1 MRPCVLSK
9 ITMSWKDHKEIK
21 IEIEKNEPF
30 KCLLLLY
37 LTFYSR
43 FFVVL
48 HLCQALGLRINHS
61 VPSCLRPQFQAAVT
75 SLSVGDFPNGKRDV
89 LWWIFGLLKK
99 MGEIHS
105 ESNPSLNLPKSSKVF
120 WFFWGILSRKTHII
134 SSELFSALHFCKTC
148 PSNISFLSFVKPVV
162 FLSPASIGR
171 PLLPSAFEAAASS
184 LCDWRNPE
192 WRKRTKAVRVG
203 W

>member
-1 MRPCVLSK
+1 MRPCVLNK
-9 ITMSWKDHKEIK
+9 IIMSWKDHKEKK
-21 IEIEKNEPF
+21 IEMFKKMNPSSASFFFTSPSTRASSLFCISAKRLACASIIAFRAAWVGGDFRNGKIQILSWKYPF
-30 KCLLLLY
+30 K
-37 LTFYSR
+37 
-43 FFVVL
+43 
-48 HLCQALGLRINHS
+48 
-61 VPSCLRPQFQAAVT
+61 
-75 SLSVGDFPNGKRDV
+75 
-89 LWWIFGLLKK
+89 KK
-99 MGEIHS
+99 GVKHS
-105 ESNPSLNLPKSSKVF
+105 ESNPSLNLPKSNKVF
-120 WFFWGILSRKTHII
+120 FGGSFQKGHII

-192 WRKRTKAVRVG
+192 WRKRTKVVRVG